1 MIDVKIKRLYDTA
14 QLPHRA
20 HETDAGADLY
30 AHCPDAKF
38 HEWDGG
44 IYNPE
49 VCGVKIRPGETVMIG
64 TGIAMA
70 IPVGYFGGIFARSGL
85 STKEGLRPANCVG
98 VCDASFRG
106 EVMVPLYNDS
116 NETRIVTNGQRIAQM
131 VILPMPAVE
140 LIEVENLDNTT
151 RNDGG
156 FGSSGV

>member
-1 MIDVKIKRLYDTA
+1 MIKVKINRLYDDVEPPKKA
-14 QLPHRA
+14 HESDAGLDLRA
-20 HETDAGADLY
+20 HL
-30 AHCPDAKF
+30 PDAEF
-38 HEWDGG
+38 HEWGG
-44 IYNPE
+44 GKVNGI
-49 VCGVKIRPGETVMIG
+49 KIRPHETVMIG

-106 EVMVPLYNDS
+106 EIMVPLYNDS
-116 NETRIVTNGQRIAQM
+116 NETRIVTNGQRIAQL
-131 VILPMPAVE
+131 VILPCPAVE
-140 LIEVENLDNTT
+140 LVEVDNLDKTT

>member
-1 MIDVKIKRLYDTA
+1 MIDVKIKRLYDDVEPPKKA
-14 QLPHRA
+14 HASDAGLDLRA
-20 HETDAGADLY
+20 HI
-30 AHCPDAKF
+30 PDAEF
-38 HEWDGG
+38 YEWGG
-44 IYNPE
+44 GKVNGI
-49 VCGVKIRPGETVMIG
+49 KIRPHETVMIG

-106 EVMVPLYNDS
+106 EIMVPLYNDS
-116 NETRIVTNGQRIAQM
+116 NETRIVTNGQRIAQLVVM
-131 VILPMPAVE
+131 RCPAVE
-140 LIEVENLDNTT
+140 LIEADNLDKTA